1 MNVVEPKLRG
11 GIGVVLAIVALDFAG
26 IGLTLPIIPRLLSEV
41 AHTGNLGWRFGAFL
55 SLYALMQF
63 IFSPILGI
71 WSDRVGRRPVLLCSL
86 AGAAVDYIFMAA
98 APSLG
103 LLFVGRAIAGIT
115 GASQAV
121 ASAYIADVTS
131 EGDRARRFGQL
142 NAVQGMG
149 FIAGP
154 LIGGLLGTVWIRAPF
169 IAAAGLNG
177 ITFLVTLL
185 VLREPPRH
193 AAAAGDEPHGEPYGE
208 PNGEPYVNPFRT
220 FQWAWSVPAL
230 LPLLGMFLVFTLVG
244 QVGGTIWIIYGSDRY
259 GWTPFWIGV
268 SIACFGL
275 LHAIAQA
282 YLAGPMTERRGERF
296 ALTVGVVADSTA
308 SVLIAVA
315 SKGWMAFALM
325 PLFGLG
331 AVGLPALQ
339 SLLSGKVDAQKQGRL
354 QGVLASITSLASIVG
369 PLAISS
375 VYFAYRAKFPGLVW
389 IAGAALYLL
398 TIPILLRL
406 PAKAQRAAQV

>member
-1 MNVVEPKLRG
+1 MDIVEPKRRG
-11 GIGVVLAIVALDFAG
+11 GIGVVLAIVTLDFAG
-26 IGLTLPIIPRLLSEV
+26 IGLTLPIIPRLLGEV
-41 AHTGNLGWRFGAFL
+41 AHTTDLGWRFGAFL

-86 AGAAVDYIFMAA
+86 AGATVDYVFMAA

-121 ASAYIADVTS
+121 ASAFIADVTS
-131 EGDRARRFGQL
+131 EGERARRFGQL
-142 NAVQGMG
+142 NAVQGLG

-169 IAAAGLNG
+169 IAAAALNG
-177 ITFLVTLL
+177 ITFLLTLL
-185 VLREPPRH
+185 VLREPPKH
-193 AAAAGDEPHGEPYGE
+193 AAAQGEMPF
-208 PNGEPYVNPFRT
+208 VNPFRT
-220 FQWAWSVPAL
+220 FHWAWSVPAL
-230 LPLLGMFLVFTLVG
+230 LPLLIMFLVFTLVG

-275 LHAIAQA
+275 LHAVAQA
-282 YLAGPMTERRGERF
+282 YVAGPMTERWGERF
-296 ALTVGVVADSTA
+296 ALAVGVITDSTA
-308 SVLIAVA
+308 SVLIAFA
-315 SKGWMAFALM
+315 TRGWMAFALM

-375 VYFAYRAKFPGLVW
+375 LYFAYRASFPGLVW
-389 IAGAALYLL
+389 IVGAALYLI
-398 TIPILLRL
+398 TIPVLLRL
-406 PAKAQRAAQV
+406 PAKSKGATSAAQAG

>member
-1 MNVVEPKLRG
+1 MNTVWPKRQG

-41 AHTGNLGWRFGAFL
+41 AHTSDLGWRFGAFL
-55 SLYALMQF
+55 SLYALMQL

-86 AGAAVDYIFMAA
+86 AGAAVDYIFMAI
-98 APSLG
+98 APTLA

-142 NAVQGMG
+142 NAVQGLG

-154 LIGGLLGTVWIRAPF
+154 LIGGLLGTLSIRAPF
-169 IAAAGLNG
+169 MAAAALNG

-193 AAAAGDEPHGEPYGE
+193 AATEGEALF
-208 PNGEPYVNPFRT
+208 VNPLRSFK
-220 FQWAWSVPAL
+220 WAWSVPAL
-230 LPLLGMFLVFTLVG
+230 LPLLIIFLVFTLVG

-268 SIACFGL
+268 SIAFFGL

-282 YLAGPMTERRGERF
+282 YIAGPLSERRGERF
-296 ALTVGVVADSTA
+296 ALAVGVITDSSA
-308 SVLIAVA
+308 SVLIAFA
-315 SKGWMAFALM
+315 TKGWMAFALM

-339 SLLSGKVDAQKQGRL
+339 SLLSGKVDPQKQGRL

-375 VYFAYRAKFPGLVW
+375 LYFAYRASFPGLVW
-389 IAGAALYLL
+389 IAGAALYVI
-398 TIPILLRL
+398 TVPVLLRL
-406 PAKAQRAAQV
+406 PAKAAAAND

>member
-1 MNVVEPKLRG
+1 MNMLEPKRRG

-41 AHTGNLGWRFGAFL
+41 AHTTNLGWRFGAFL
-55 SLYALMQF
+55 SLYALMQL
-63 IFSPILGI
+63 IFSPILGS

-86 AGAAVDYIFMAA
+86 AGAAVDYIFMAV
-98 APSLG
+98 APTLA

-142 NAVQGMG
+142 NAVQGLG

-154 LIGGLLGTVWIRAPF
+154 LIGGLLGTLSIRAPF
-169 IAAAGLNG
+169 MAAAGLNG
-177 ITFLVTLL
+177 ITFLVTWL

-193 AAAAGDEPHGEPYGE
+193 AAAEGEVPF
-208 PNGEPYVNPFRT
+208 VNPLRS

-230 LPLLGMFLVFTLVG
+230 LPLLIIFLVFTLVG

-268 SIACFGL
+268 SIAFFGL

-282 YLAGPMTERRGERF
+282 YIAGPLSERRGERF
-296 ALTVGVVADSTA
+296 ALAVGVITDSSA
-308 SVLIAVA
+308 SVLIAFA
-315 SKGWMAFALM
+315 TKGWMAFALM

-339 SLLSGKVDAQKQGRL
+339 SLLSGKVDPQKQGRL

-375 VYFAYRAKFPGLVW
+375 LYFAYRASFPGLVW
-389 IAGAALYLL
+389 IAGAALYVI
-398 TIPILLRL
+398 TVPVLLRL
-406 PAKAQRAAQV
+406 PARAAAANA

>member
-1 MNVVEPKLRG
+1 MNIVEPKRKG

-26 IGLTLPIIPRLLSEV
+26 VGLTLPIIPRLLSDV
-41 AHTGNLGWRFGAFL
+41 AHTTDLGWRFGAFL

-63 IFSPILGI
+63 VFSPILGI

-86 AGAAVDYIFMAA
+86 AGAAVDYVFMAA
-98 APSLG
+98 APSLA
-103 LLFVGRAIAGIT
+103 LLFVGRAVAGIT

-131 EGDRARRFGQL
+131 AGERARRFGQL
-142 NAVQGMG
+142 NAVQGLG

-154 LIGGLLGTVWIRAPF
+154 LIGGLLGTLWIRAPF
-169 IAAAGLNG
+169 MAAAGLNG

-185 VLREPPRH
+185 VLREPPRD
-193 AAAAGDEPHGEPYGE
+193 AAPFGEPLGE
-208 PNGEPYVNPFRT
+208 PFVNPFKT

-230 LPLLGMFLVFTLVG
+230 LPLLIMFLVFTLVG

-259 GWTPFWIGV
+259 AWTPFWIGV

-282 YLAGPMTERRGERF
+282 YVAGPMTERRGERF
-296 ALTVGVVADSTA
+296 ALAVGVITDSTA
-308 SVLIAVA
+308 SVLIAFA
-315 SKGWMAFALM
+315 TKGWMAFALM
-325 PLFGLG
+325 PLFGFG

-375 VYFAYRAKFPGLVW
+375 LYFAYRTSFPGLVW
-389 IAGAALYLL
+389 IAGAALYLIA
-398 TIPILLRL
+398 IPVLLRL
-406 PAKAQRAAQV
+406 PAKTRRAANA

>member
-1 MNVVEPKLRG
+1 MNIIEQRRRG

-26 IGLTLPIIPRLLSEV
+26 IGLTLPIIPRLLSDV
-41 AHTGNLGWRFGAFL
+41 AHTSDLGWRFGAFL

-63 IFSPILGI
+63 VFSPILGI

-86 AGAAVDYIFMAA
+86 AGAAVDYVFMAA

-131 EGDRARRFGQL
+131 EGERARRFGQL
-142 NAVQGMG
+142 NAAQGLG

-154 LIGGLLGTVWIRAPF
+154 LIGGLLGTLWIRAPF

-185 VLREPPRH
+185 ILREPPRH
-193 AAAAGDEPHGEPYGE
+193 AAAQGDVPFGEPF
-208 PNGEPYVNPFRT
+208 VNPFRT
-220 FQWAWSVPAL
+220 FQWAWAVPAL
-230 LPLLGMFLVFTLVG
+230 LPLLTMFLVFTLVG

-282 YLAGPMTERRGERF
+282 YVAGPMTERYGERF
-296 ALTVGVVADSTA
+296 ALAVGVITDSTA
-308 SVLIAVA
+308 SVLIAFA
-315 SKGWMAFALM
+315 TRGWMAFALM

-339 SLLSGKVDAQKQGRL
+339 SLLSGRVDAQKQGRL

-375 VYFAYRAKFPGLVW
+375 LYFAYRASFPGLVW
-389 IAGAALYLL
+389 IAGAALYLIS
-398 TIPILLRL
+398 IPVLLRL
-406 PAKAQRAAQV
+406 PPKAQTGGSKGFTRS

>member
-1 MNVVEPKLRG
+1 MMKTLEPKQRG

-41 AHTGNLGWRFGAFL
+41 AHTTDLGWRFGAFL
-55 SLYALMQF
+55 SLYALMQL

-86 AGAAVDYIFMAA
+86 GGAAVDYIFMAI
-98 APSLG
+98 APTLA

-142 NAVQGMG
+142 NAVQGLG

-154 LIGGLLGTVWIRAPF
+154 LIGGLLGTLSIRAPF
-169 IAAAGLNG
+169 MAAAGLNG
-177 ITFLVTLL
+177 ITFLVTWL

-193 AAAAGDEPHGEPYGE
+193 AAAEGEVPF
-208 PNGEPYVNPFRT
+208 VNPLRS

-230 LPLLGMFLVFTLVG
+230 LPLLIIFLVFTLVG

-268 SIACFGL
+268 SIAFFGL

-282 YLAGPMTERRGERF
+282 YIAGPLSERRGERF
-296 ALTVGVVADSTA
+296 ALAVGVITDSSA
-308 SVLIAVA
+308 SVLIAFA
-315 SKGWMAFALM
+315 TKGWMAFALM

-339 SLLSGKVDAQKQGRL
+339 SLLSGKVDPQKQGRL

-375 VYFAYRAKFPGLVW
+375 LYFAYRASFPGLVW
-389 IAGAALYLL
+389 IAGAALYVI
-398 TIPILLRL
+398 TVPVLLRL
-406 PAKAQRAAQV
+406 PARAAAANA

>member
-1 MNVVEPKLRG
+1 MNSVEPKRRG

-41 AHTGNLGWRFGAFL
+41 AHTSDLGWRFGAFL

-63 IFSPILGI
+63 VFSPILGI

-86 AGAAVDYIFMAA
+86 AGAAVDYVFMAV

-131 EGDRARRFGQL
+131 EGERARRFGQL
-142 NAVQGMG
+142 NAVQGLG

-154 LIGGLLGTVWIRAPF
+154 LIGGLLGTLWIRAPF
-169 IAAAGLNG
+169 MAAAGLNG

-185 VLREPPRH
+185 VLREPHRH
-193 AAAAGDEPHGEPYGE
+193 VPAEGDVPIGEPF
-208 PNGEPYVNPFRT
+208 VNPFRA

-230 LPLLGMFLVFTLVG
+230 LPLLIMFLVFTLVG

-268 SIACFGL
+268 SIASFGL

-282 YLAGPMTERRGERF
+282 YVAGSMTERRGERF
-296 ALTVGVVADSTA
+296 ALAVGVITDSTA
-308 SVLIAVA
+308 SVLIAFA
-315 SKGWMAFALM
+315 TKGWMAFALM
-325 PLFGLG
+325 PLFGMG

-375 VYFAYRAKFPGLVW
+375 LYFAYRASFPGLVW
-389 IAGAALYLL
+389 IAGAALYLI
-398 TIPILLRL
+398 TIPLLLRL
-406 PAKAQRAAQV
+406 PPKATPVANA

>member
-1 MNVVEPKLRG
+1 MNIVEPQRRG

-26 IGLTLPIIPRLLSEV
+26 IGLTLPIIPRLLSDV
-41 AHTGNLGWRFGAFL
+41 AHTTDLGWRYGAFL

-63 IFSPILGI
+63 VFSPILGI
-71 WSDRVGRRPVLLCSL
+71 WSDRAGRRPVLLCSL
-86 AGAAVDYIFMAA
+86 AGAAVDYVFMAV
-98 APSLG
+98 APSLI

-131 EGDRARRFGQL
+131 EGERARRFGQL
-142 NAVQGMG
+142 NAVQGLG

-154 LIGGLLGTVWIRAPF
+154 LIGGLLGSLWIRAPF
-169 IAAAGLNG
+169 LAAAGLNG

-193 AAAAGDEPHGEPYGE
+193 VAAEGDVPFL
-208 PNGEPYVNPFRT
+208 NPFRT
-220 FQWAWSVPAL
+220 FKWAFSIPAL
-230 LPLLGMFLVFTLVG
+230 LPLLIMFLVFTLVG

-259 GWTPFWIGV
+259 AWNPFWIGV

-282 YLAGPMTERRGERF
+282 YVAGPMTERYGERF
-296 ALTVGVVADSTA
+296 ALAVGVITDGTA
-308 SVLIAVA
+308 SVLIAFA
-315 SKGWMAFALM
+315 TRGWMAFALM

-339 SLLSGKVDAQKQGRL
+339 ALLSGNVDAQKQGRL
-354 QGVLASITSLASIVG
+354 QGVMASITSLASIVG
-369 PLAISS
+369 PLGISLL
-375 VYFAYRAKFPGLVW
+375 YFAYRLSFPGLVW
-389 IAGAALYLL
+389 IAGAALYLII
-398 TIPILLRL
+398 IPVLLRL
-406 PAKAQRAAQV
+406 PAKAQPAANA

>member
-1 MNVVEPKLRG
+1 M
-11 GIGVVLAIVALDFAG
+11 VLAIVALDFAG
-26 IGLTLPIIPRLLSEV
+26 IGLTLPIIPRLLSDV
-41 AHTGNLGWRFGAFL
+41 AHTSDLGWRFGAFL

-63 IFSPILGI
+63 VFSPILGI
-71 WSDRVGRRPVLLCSL
+71 WSDRAGRRPVLLCSL
-86 AGAAVDYIFMAA
+86 AGAAVDYLFMAV
-98 APSLG
+98 APSLS

-131 EGDRARRFGQL
+131 EGERARRFGQL
-142 NAVQGMG
+142 NAVQGLG

-154 LIGGLLGTVWIRAPF
+154 LIGGLLGSLWIRAPF

-193 AAAAGDEPHGEPYGE
+193 AAAESDVHVGESF
-208 PNGEPYVNPFRT
+208 VNPFRT
-220 FQWAWSVPAL
+220 FRWAWSVPAL
-230 LPLLGMFLVFTLVG
+230 LPLLIMFLVFTLVG

-282 YLAGPMTERRGERF
+282 YVAGPMTERYGERF
-296 ALTVGVVADSTA
+296 ALAVGVITDGTA
-308 SVLIAVA
+308 SVLIAFA
-315 SKGWMAFALM
+315 TQGWMAFALM

-339 SLLSGKVDAQKQGRL
+339 SLLSGNVDAQKQGRL
-354 QGVLASITSLASIVG
+354 QGVLASITSLASIIG
-369 PLAISS
+369 PLGISS
-375 VYFAYRAKFPGLVW
+375 LYFAYRASFPGLVW
-389 IAGAALYLL
+389 IAGAALYLI
-398 TIPILLRL
+398 TIPVLLRL
-406 PAKAQRAAQV
+406 PAKAQRAANA

>member
-1 MNVVEPKLRG
+1 MNIVVPKQRG

-41 AHTGNLGWRFGAFL
+41 AHTTDLGWRFGAFL

-63 IFSPILGI
+63 VFSPILGI

-86 AGAAVDYIFMAA
+86 AGAAVDYVFMAV
-98 APSLG
+98 APSLS

-131 EGDRARRFGQL
+131 EGERARRFGQL
-142 NAVQGMG
+142 NAVQGLG

-154 LIGGLLGTVWIRAPF
+154 LIGGLLGSLWIRAPF

-193 AAAAGDEPHGEPYGE
+193 AEAEGGDVPF
-208 PNGEPYVNPFRT
+208 VNPFRT

-230 LPLLGMFLVFTLVG
+230 LPLLIMFLVFTLVG

-268 SIACFGL
+268 SIAFFGL

-296 ALTVGVVADSTA
+296 ALAVGVIADSTA
-308 SVLIAVA
+308 SVLIAFA
-315 SKGWMAFALM
+315 TQGWMAFALM

-375 VYFAYRAKFPGLVW
+375 LYFAYRSSFPGLVW
-389 IAGAALYLL
+389 IAGAALYLI
-398 TIPILLRL
+398 TIPVLLRL
-406 PAKAQRAAQV
+406 PAKAQRPAAVGRVY

>member
-1 MNVVEPKLRG
+1 MMKTLEPKQRG

-41 AHTGNLGWRFGAFL
+41 AHTTDLGWRFGAFL
-55 SLYALMQF
+55 SLYALMQL

-86 AGAAVDYIFMAA
+86 GGAAVDYIFMAI
-98 APSLG
+98 APTLA

-142 NAVQGMG
+142 NAVQGLG

-154 LIGGLLGTVWIRAPF
+154 LIGGLLGTLSIRAPF
-169 IAAAGLNG
+169 MAAAGLNG
-177 ITFLVTLL
+177 ITFLVTWL

-193 AAAAGDEPHGEPYGE
+193 AAAEGEVPF
-208 PNGEPYVNPFRT
+208 VNPLRS

-230 LPLLGMFLVFTLVG
+230 LPLLIIFLVFTLVG

-268 SIACFGL
+268 SIAFFGL

-282 YLAGPMTERRGERF
+282 YIAGPLSERRGERF
-296 ALTVGVVADSTA
+296 ALAVGVIADSSA
-308 SVLIAVA
+308 SVLIAFA
-315 SKGWMAFALM
+315 TKGWMAFALM

-339 SLLSGKVDAQKQGRL
+339 SLLSGKVDPQKQGRL

-375 VYFAYRAKFPGLVW
+375 LYFAYRASFPGLVW
-389 IAGAALYLL
+389 IAGAALYVI
-398 TIPILLRL
+398 TVPVLLRL
-406 PAKAQRAAQV
+406 PARAAAANA

>member
-1 MNVVEPKLRG
+1 MMSIVEPKQRG

-26 IGLTLPIIPRLLSEV
+26 IGLTLPIIPRLLSDV
-41 AHTGNLGWRFGAFL
+41 AHTSDLGWRFGAFL

-63 IFSPILGI
+63 IFSPILGV

-86 AGAAVDYIFMAA
+86 AGAAVDYLFMAM

-121 ASAYIADVTS
+121 ASAYIADVTP
-131 EGDRARRFGQL
+131 EADRARRFGQL
-142 NAVQGMG
+142 NAVQGLG

-154 LIGGLLGTVWIRAPF
+154 LIGGLLGMLWIRAPF
-169 IAAAGLNG
+169 MAAAGLNG
-177 ITFLVTLL
+177 ITFLVTLF

-193 AAAAGDEPHGEPYGE
+193 ATAAGDVPF
-208 PNGEPYVNPFRT
+208 VNPLRT

-230 LPLLGMFLVFTLVG
+230 LPLLTIFLVFTLVG

-282 YLAGPMTERRGERF
+282 FVAGPLTERHGERF
-296 ALTVGVVADSTA
+296 ALAVGVITDSSA
-308 SVLIAVA
+308 SVLIAFA
-315 SKGWMAFALM
+315 TKGWMAFALM

-339 SLLSGKVDAQKQGRL
+339 SLLSGKVDPQKQGRL

-375 VYFAYRAKFPGLVW
+375 LYFAYRASLPGLVW

-398 TIPILLRL
+398 TVPVLFGLSAKGH
-406 PAKAQRAAQV
+406 PAANA

>member
-1 MNVVEPKLRG
+1 MFFDPRPRG

-26 IGLTLPIIPRLLSEV
+26 IGLTLPIIPRLLSDV
-41 AHTGNLGWRFGAFL
+41 AHTTDLGWRYGAFL

-63 IFSPILGI
+63 VFSPILGI

-86 AGAAVDYIFMAA
+86 AGAAVDYVFMAL
-98 APSLG
+98 APSLS

-131 EGDRARRFGQL
+131 EGERARRFGQL
-142 NAVQGMG
+142 NAAQGLG

-154 LIGGLLGTVWIRAPF
+154 LIGGLLATLWIRAPF

-185 VLREPPRH
+185 ILREPPRH
-193 AAAAGDEPHGEPYGE
+193 AAAEGEAPF
-208 PNGEPYVNPFRT
+208 VNPLRT
-220 FQWAWSVPAL
+220 FKWAWSIPAL
-230 LPLLGMFLVFTLVG
+230 LPLLIMFLVFTLVG

-259 GWTPFWIGV
+259 GWTPVWIGA

-282 YLAGPMTERRGERF
+282 YVAGPMTERFGERF
-296 ALTVGVVADSTA
+296 ALAVGVITDGTA
-308 SVLIAVA
+308 SVLIAFTTQ
-315 SKGWMAFALM
+315 GWMAFALM

-339 SLLSGKVDAQKQGRL
+339 SLLSGNVDAQKQGRL

-369 PLAISS
+369 PLGISS
-375 VYFAYRAKFPGLVW
+375 LYFAYRANFPGLVW
-389 IAGAALYLL
+389 IAGAALYLI
-398 TIPILLRL
+398 TIPVLLRL
-406 PAKAQRAAQV
+406 PAKSHRAASA

>member
-1 MNVVEPKLRG
+1 MSIVEPKQRG
-11 GIGVVLAIVALDFAG
+11 GIGVVLGIVALDFAG
-26 IGLTLPIIPRLLSEV
+26 IGLTLPIIPRLLSDV
-41 AHTGNLGWRFGAFL
+41 AHTSDLGWRFGAFL

-63 IFSPILGI
+63 IFSPILGV

-86 AGAAVDYIFMAA
+86 AGAAVDYLFMAI

-103 LLFVGRAIAGIT
+103 LLFVGRAIAGLT

-121 ASAYIADVTS
+121 ASAYIADVTP

-142 NAVQGMG
+142 NAVQGLG

-154 LIGGLLGTVWIRAPF
+154 LIGGLLGMLWIRAPF

-177 ITFLVTLL
+177 ITFLVTLF

-193 AAAAGDEPHGEPYGE
+193 AATAGDVPF
-208 PNGEPYVNPFRT
+208 VNPLRT
-220 FQWAWSVPAL
+220 FLWAWSVPAL
-230 LPLLGMFLVFTLVG
+230 LPLLSIFLVFTLVG

-282 YLAGPMTERRGERF
+282 FVAGPLTERHGERF
-296 ALTVGVVADSTA
+296 ALAMGVITDSSA
-308 SVLIAVA
+308 SVLIAIA
-315 SKGWMAFALM
+315 TKGWMAFALM

-339 SLLSGKVDAQKQGRL
+339 SLLSGKVDPQKQGRL

-369 PLAISS
+369 PLATSS
-375 VYFAYRAKFPGLVW
+375 LYFAYRASFPGLVW
-389 IAGAALYLL
+389 IAGAALYLFTVPVL
-398 TIPILLRL
+398 FGL
-406 PAKAQRAAQV
+406 PAKGHPAANA

>member
-1 MNVVEPKLRG
+1 MNIVQPKRG
-11 GIGVVLAIVALDFAG
+11 GMSVVLAIVALDFAG
-26 IGLTLPIIPRLLSEV
+26 IGLTLPIIPRLLSDV
-41 AHTGNLGWRFGAFL
+41 AHTTDLGWRFGAFL

-63 IFSPILGI
+63 VFSPILGI
-71 WSDRVGRRPVLLCSL
+71 WSDRAGRRPVLLCSL
-86 AGAAVDYIFMAA
+86 AGAAIDYVFMAV

-131 EGDRARRFGQL
+131 EGERARRFGQL
-142 NAVQGMG
+142 NAVQGLG

-169 IAAAGLNG
+169 IVAAGLNG

-193 AAAAGDEPHGEPYGE
+193 AAAQGNVPL
-208 PNGEPYVNPFRT
+208 NPFRA
-220 FQWAWSVPAL
+220 FQWAISVPAL
-230 LPLLGMFLVFTLVG
+230 LPLLIIFLVFTLVG

-282 YLAGPMTERRGERF
+282 YVAGPMTERRGERF
-296 ALTVGVVADSTA
+296 ALTVGVVTDSTA
-308 SVLIAVA
+308 SVLIAFA
-315 SKGWMAFALM
+315 TKGWMAFVLM

-375 VYFAYRAKFPGLVW
+375 LYFAYRASFPGLVW
-389 IAGAALYLL
+389 IAGAALYLI
-398 TIPILLRL
+398 TIPVLLRL
-406 PAKAQRAAQV
+406 PATGRPVANA